1 MSYVFRYVPL
11 ISYNISSTI
20 RELLDTEHA
29 RRMPASRHKFIGKSS
44 RPIQPVRE
52 QGPTQYQPYHL
63 LTQSTFQPHIPS
75 LIGYF
80 LNCVLNIDRGN
91 VDLITCQVSFILNW
105 SVFSAL
111 PPVDRSHL
119 RFTCELTLTCCVMLV
134 CQVHYIVCLLMTIS
148 IGRVVDVRI
157 ELLGVQRL
165 IP

>member
-1 MSYVFRYVPL
+1 MYLSL
-11 ISYNISSTI
+11 ISYNIDTRT
-20 RELLDTEHA
+20 RELLASEHA

-52 QGPTQYQPYHL
+52 QGSTQSQPYHL
-63 LTQSTFQPHIPS
+63 LIQSTFQPHIPS

-111 PPVDRSHL
+111 PLVDRSHL
-119 RFTCELTLTCCVMLV
+119 RFTCELTLTCCVVLA
-134 CQVHYIVCLLMTIS
+134 CQVYYIVCLLMTIS
-148 IGRVVDVRI
+148 IGRAVDVKI